1 MSARPRPS
9 MKRFAVLAALLLL
22 ITGAIGA
29 VATAAD
35 PEEGTL
41 SLEER
46 QLTWTGEAERGTVV
60 YPEPRPECEVA
71 VTTVCD
77 RYTLNVDVDPA
88 HWDANAGGAE
98 VLISWSDPED
108 DFDLYVYDGTELVGD
123 SANSDTT
130 SERVFI
136 PSANR
141 DEGPYTV
148 LVSAFDTNEDPA
160 PYGGGVRLE
169 SRAAIGD
176 GPSGGEVPD
185 EPLSNVKCVNGMAGP
200 FPCDEVDL
208 ESYLPVSELGGSR
221 PLPQLEQVDST
232 IGSLA
237 NDSLNDIWGW
247 TDPQTRREYALV
259 GKSDGTAF
267 VDITDPKNPVYRGQ
281 LVSRQSLAELAPA
294 ETIFKIWR
302 DLKVYKNHVF
312 IGSEEPAHG
321 LQVFDLTKLRGEEP
335 AGGWKSD
342 AGYDGF
348 GNSHNIAIN
357 EESGFLYAIGTNTC
371 EGGPHIVD
379 IRDPKNPA
387 EAGCVP
393 EDGYT
398 HDTQCV
404 NYDGPDAN
412 FAGREICFSSNED
425 SLTIV
430 DVTDK
435 AAPKQLARVEYEGS
449 QYTHQGWLS
458 KDGTRFLINDELD
471 EQSNGVP
478 TTTRVFD
485 VEKLNAPSLVGKYE
499 AKVASIDHNLYTKND
514 AVYEANYR
522 SGLRILDGRQVK
534 DGKLTEAGFFDI
546 YPADDEAEFNGA
558 WSNYPY
564 FPSGSVVVSGIE
576 QGLFV
581 LRPRAAA
588 GGGTGTFEEPGSTP
602 APAPAPVRSSAP
614 SGSASS
620 AGTTTCAPTAGFRT
634 VGVQSYGRRGLEL
647 EFKRA
652 VPAKA
657 AVDVFQQSAG
667 RRIVGERLVARFGNR
682 ADDVRWNGKANRV
695 GRKVTDGY
703 YFVRYRV
710 PTADGFDTRRIALR
724 RVDGKWSRRPEFS
737 RSARCDLVRM
747 FKVERPVFGGRTNR
761 ALQIAF
767 QAGAPARAQV
777 TVLRGSRVVKRFAAE
792 DVRARRTERL
802 RLAATEG
809 LPRGSYRVQLRLT
822 QPGRKAVVST
832 LTAQRL

>member
-1 MSARPRPS
+1 MSASSRPS
-9 MKRFAVLAALLLL
+9 LKRFAVLAAVLLL

-29 VATAAD
+29 AATASD
-35 PEEGTL
+35 PEGGTL
-41 SLEER
+41 STKQP
-46 QLTWTGEAERGTVV
+46 QLTWTGEATKQTRN
-60 YPEPRPECEVA
+60 YFEPRPECELE

-77 RYTLNVDVDPA
+77 RYTLKVDVDPA
-88 HWDANAGGAE
+88 HWEGNAGGAE
-98 VLISWSDPED
+98 VLISWTDAED
-108 DFDLYVYDGTELVGD
+108 DFDLFVYQGTKKVGE

-141 DEGPYTV
+141 EDGDYTV

-169 SRAAIGD
+169 SRAAVGS

-185 EPLSNVKCVNGMAGP
+185 EPLSNLKCTNGMAGP

-208 ESYLPVSELGGSR
+208 ASFLPVSELGGSR
-221 PLPQLEQVDST
+221 PLPQLEEVDST

-247 TDPQTRREYALV
+247 VDPQTKREYALV
-259 GKSDGTAF
+259 GKSDGVAF
-267 VDITDPKNPVYRGQ
+267 VDVTDPNKPVYRGQ
-281 LVSRQSLAELAPA
+281 LYSRQSVDELAPI

-302 DLKVYKNHVF
+302 DLKVYKNHVY

-335 AGGWKSD
+335 ATGWKSD

-379 IRDPKNPA
+379 IRDPKNPK
-387 EAGCVP
+387 EAGCVDS
-393 EDGYT
+393 DGYT

-404 NYDGPDAN
+404 NYDGPDPN

-425 SLTIV
+425 TLTIV

-435 AAPKQLARVEYEGS
+435 ANPKQLSRISYGGA

-458 KDGTRFLINDELD
+458 KDSSRFIVNDELD
-471 EQSNGVP
+471 EQTDGVP
-478 TTTRVFD
+478 TTSRVFN

-499 AKVASIDHNLYTKND
+499 AKVGSIDHNLYTKND
-514 AVYEANYR
+514 TIYEANYR
-522 SGLRILDGRQVK
+522 SGLRVLDARQVR
-534 DGKLTEAGFFDI
+534 DGKLSEVGFFDV
-546 YPADDEAEFNGA
+546 YPADDDAEFNGA

-564 FPSGSVVVSGIE
+564 FPSGTVVVSGIE

-581 LRPRAAA
+581 LRPTAAA
-588 GGGTGTFEEPGSTP
+588 GGKDGTFDT
-602 APAPAPVRSSAP
+602 
-614 SGSASS
+614 ASS
-620 AGTTTCAPTAGFRT
+620 GAATTAGASSTGSGASGATTCAPTAGFRT
-634 VGVQSYGRRGLEL
+634 VGVQRYGRRGLEL

-652 VPAKA
+652 VSSKA
-657 AVDVFQQSAG
+657 AVDVFQQSVG

-682 ADDVRWNGKANRV
+682 VDDVRWNGKANRQ

-710 PTADGFDTRRIALR
+710 PTSKGTDTRRIALR
-724 RVDGKWSRRPEFS
+724 RVNGKWSRRPGYS
-737 RSARCDLVRM
+737 RSARCELVRM

-767 QAGAPARAQV
+767 QAGSAARAQV
-777 TVLRGSRVVKRFAAE
+777 TVFRGSKVVKRFAAQ
-792 DVRARRTERL
+792 DVRAGRTTRL
-802 RLAATEG
+802 RFGATKS
-809 LPRGSYRVQLRLT
+809 LPRGTYRVQLRL
-822 QPGRKAVVST
+822 QRSGQKAVTST
-832 LTAQRL
+832 LAAQRL